1 MSISK
6 LLRRVID
13 VIIFGIASS
22 IAAFLLAL
30 LLTRVW
36 LKISVYDTMFYI
48 GVLVAVLGGLSLGRG
63 SPTAGANLGGQTNL
77 QGNSQYNSYANLMK
91 VGTERRITNYYES
104 TKDHAQFYFTS
115 SRLNVFL
122 NGAMIVLSSFVLSW
136 VF

>member
-48 GVLVAVLGGLSLGRG
+48 GALVAVLGGLSLGRG
-63 SPTAGANLGGQTNL
+63 SPTAGANLGGTTS
-77 QGNSQYNSYANLMK
+77 NSQYNSYANLMK

-122 NGAMIVLSSFVLSW
+122 NGAMIVLSSFILSW